1 MYKLSNDE
9 ICFISI
15 ILEQGLDNINK
26 DKQAVSIKK
35 EIIESLF
42 KLGDLN
48 NDKKLLKEKSE
59 KYIEKYDKIFYD
71 YLEEKEKFVGELFS
85 KLASMYQI
93 IKEEDTESYDKAN
106 YFVTDAPLTEMRN
119 TRRENTVD
127 DED

>member
-9 ICFISI
+9 ICFLSI

-71 YLEEKEKFVGELFS
+71 YLEEKEKFVGDLFG

-93 IKEEDTESYDKAN
+93 IKEEDTESYNKAN

-119 TRRENTVD
+119 TRRENIID
-127 DED
+127 DEE